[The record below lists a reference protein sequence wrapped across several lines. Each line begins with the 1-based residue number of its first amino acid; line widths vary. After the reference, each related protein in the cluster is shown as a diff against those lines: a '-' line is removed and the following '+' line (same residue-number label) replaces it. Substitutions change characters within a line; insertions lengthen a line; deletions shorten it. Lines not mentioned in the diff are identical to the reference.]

1 MSSVEAGAG
10 AAAAAVEV
18 DAEDDVAAAAGAGS
32 GWERRGAPGVG
43 GKDSAGCS
51 GSAAVPGLYHRV

>member
-1 MSSVEAGAG
+1 
-10 AAAAAVEV
+10 VEV

-51 GSAAVPGLYHRV
+51 GSAAVPGL